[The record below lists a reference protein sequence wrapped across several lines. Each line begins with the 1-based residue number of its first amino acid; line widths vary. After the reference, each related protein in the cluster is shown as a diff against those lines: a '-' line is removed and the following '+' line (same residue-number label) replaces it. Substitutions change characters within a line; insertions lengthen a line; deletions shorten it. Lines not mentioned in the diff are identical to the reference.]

1 MGSSRSSL
9 PDKGIPTGLNGNGG
23 AAQRADGH
31 HEAGSPLPTFAPR
44 APRPAPADSES
55 LFSYSF
61 DSQLGGMYKT
71 SHPFAPRQPELDE
84 FRSSPN
90 RRQRSKRESVEN
102 AVYDLVSG
110 LCWLGLGIW
119 TIAEEARCP
128 AGEFAGYWSVPSDPL
143 LLALSLTSRS
153 GQQPVQYGS
162 CFCLSHGPSLPS
174 LVRL

>member
-1 MGSSRSSL
+1 MLANTDRGT
-9 PDKGIPTGLNGNGG
+9 PTGLDGNGG
-23 AAQRADGH
+23 AARRADG

-44 APRPAPADSES
+44 APIPAPADADS
-55 LFSYSF
+55 LFSYSV
-61 DSQLGGMYKT
+61 DSQSGRVHKT
-71 SHPFAPRQPELDE
+71 LSRLAYRQPELDE

-102 AVYDLVSG
+102 AVYDLVTG
-110 LCWLGLGIW
+110 LCWLGLGFW
-119 TIAEEARCP
+119 TTAEEARCP
-128 AGEFAGYWSVPSDPL
+128 AGEFAGYWSVASDPSL
-143 LLALSLTSRS
+143 PALSLTSRS